1 MSEMGALGQERRTRR
16 ARSARRARPGPTPL
30 LKVAI
35 TQGVQR
41 EFVRALRSSV
51 APTPYHASAASS
63 NRDLAVNHV
72 TLFETDSRQPQFT

>member
-41 EFVRALRSSV
+41 VYVRALRSSV
-51 APTPYHASAASS
+51 AHTQNHASAASS

-72 TLFETDSRQPQFT
+72 TLFVTDSRQPQLT

>member
-30 LKVAI
+30 WKVAM

-41 EFVRALRSSV
+41 EYVHALRSSV
-51 APTPYHASAASS
+51 AHTQYHASAASANS
-63 NRDLAVNHV
+63 DLAVSHV
-72 TLFETDSRQPQFT
+72 TLSETDSRQPQLT